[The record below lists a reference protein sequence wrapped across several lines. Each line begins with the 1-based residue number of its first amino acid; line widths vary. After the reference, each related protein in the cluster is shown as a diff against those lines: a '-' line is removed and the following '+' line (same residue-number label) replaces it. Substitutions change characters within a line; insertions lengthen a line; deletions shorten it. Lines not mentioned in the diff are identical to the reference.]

1 MKFLE
6 DIRVGDRSELGRHTF
21 TAQEIKSF
29 AERFDPQPFHLDED
43 AASRTHYGGLIASGW
58 HTGSVC
64 IRLLVQHRMREEEA
78 MRARGEAVGR
88 TGPSP
93 GFRELKWLKPVYADD
108 TITFASEV
116 IETRRVQSRSD
127 KGLVFEVAFEGL
139 QRSARHKS
147 GVAMRFPR
155 IHRIRWDKPAQEA
168 DSLEALV
175 ALIGR

>member
-6 DIRVGDRSELGRHTF
+6 DIRVGDRTELGRHTF
-21 TAQEIKSF
+21 TAPDIKSF
-29 AERFDPQPFHLDED
+29 AERFDPQPFHLDDE

-64 IRLLVQHRMREEEA
+64 IRLLVQQRLREEEA

-93 GFRELKWLKPVYADD
+93 GFRELKWIKPVRTDD

-116 IETRRVQSRSD
+116 IEARPVQSRPD
-127 KGLVFEVAFEGL
+127 KGLVFARNTGTNQDGELVFSFVSIVFVDR
-139 QRSARHKS
+139 RSA
-147 GVAMRFPR
+147 
-155 IHRIRWDKPAQEA
+155 E
-168 DSLEALV
+168 DSSPT
-175 ALIGR
+175 